1 MNWKDGNRFFK
12 KLFPGMTKDRKKSIF
27 ALLWLALFLFSLFS
41 WFQSNIRLSEI
52 PDALHK
58 WMSDFGLFKS
68 AAIYITLYTIRPLIL
83 FPATLLTVASG
94 LIFGPW
100 LGILFTIIGE
110 NASANLAFCL
120 SRWFGK
126 DWVRQHE
133 HGSILKWEEKLK
145 EKGLLTVLIMRL
157 IYLPF
162 DAVNYG
168 CGLTSTRQ
176 IDFFMGT
183 FLGIIP
189 GLVSFVL
196 LGGTAASGVESRLL
210 IFGSALFFF
219 FLGLIIAKLLHKK
232 GPH

>member
-1 MNWKDGNRFFK
+1 
-12 KLFPGMTKDRKKSIF
+12 MTKDRKKLIL
-27 ALLWLALFLFSLFS
+27 ALLWFSVFLFALFS
-41 WFQSNIRLSEI
+41 WFQSEIKLTEI

-68 AAIYITLYTIRPLIL
+68 AAIYVILYTIRPLIL

-110 NASANLAFCL
+110 NASANLAFSV

-126 DWVRQHE
+126 DWVRKHE
-133 HGSILKWEEKLK
+133 HGTILKWEEKLR
-145 EKGLLTVLIMRL
+145 ENGLMTVLMMRL

-168 CGLTSTRQ
+168 CGLTSVRH
-176 IDFFMGT
+176 IDFFIGT

-189 GLVSFVL
+189 ALVSFVL
-196 LGGTAASGVESRLL
+196 LGGTVASGVESRLL
-210 IFGSALFFF
+210 IFGSAIFFF
-219 FLGLIIAKLLHKK
+219 FLGLIMAKLLHKK
-232 GPH
+232 GAHNA

>member
-1 MNWKDGNRFFK
+1 MTKHRK
-12 KLFPGMTKDRKKSIF
+12 KLIL
-27 ALLWLALFLFSLFS
+27 ALLWLTLLLFSLFS
-41 WFQSNIRLSEI
+41 WFQSDINLTEI

-83 FPATLLTVASG
+83 FPATLLTIASG

-110 NASANLAFCL
+110 NASANLAFSV

-126 DWVRQHE
+126 DWVSKHE
-133 HGSILKWEEKLK
+133 HGSIIKWEEKLK
-145 EKGLLTVLIMRL
+145 ENGLITVLIMRL

-168 CGLTSTRQ
+168 CGLTSVRH
-176 IDFFMGT
+176 IDFFIGT

-189 GLVSFVL
+189 GLVTFVL
-196 LGGTAASGVESRLL
+196 LGGTAASGVESRLF
-210 IFGSALFFF
+210 IFGSAIFFF
-219 FLGLIIAKLLHKK
+219 FLGLIIAKVLHKK
-232 GPH
+232 SPGDV

>member
-1 MNWKDGNRFFK
+1 MKKYRK
-12 KLFPGMTKDRKKSIF
+12 KLIL
-27 ALLWLALFLFSLFS
+27 ALLWLTLFLFSLFS
-41 WFQSNIRLSEI
+41 WFQSDINLTEI

-83 FPATLLTVASG
+83 FPATLLTIASG

-110 NASANLAFCL
+110 NASANLAFSV

-126 DWVRQHE
+126 DWVSKHE
-133 HGSILKWEEKLK
+133 HGTILKWEGKLK
-145 EKGLLTVLIMRL
+145 ENGLITVLIMRL

-168 CGLTSTRQ
+168 CGLTSVRH

-183 FLGIIP
+183 FIGIIP

-196 LGGTAASGVESRLL
+196 LGGTAASGVESRLV

-219 FLGLIIAKLLHKK
+219 FLGLVVAKLLHKK
-232 GPH
+232 GPHNA

>member
-1 MNWKDGNRFFK
+1 MKKYRK
-12 KLFPGMTKDRKKSIF
+12 KLIL
-27 ALLWLALFLFSLFS
+27 ALLWLILFLFSLFS
-41 WFQSNIRLSEI
+41 WFQSDINLTEI

-83 FPATLLTVASG
+83 FPATLLTIASG

-110 NASANLAFCL
+110 NASANLAFSL

-126 DWVRQHE
+126 DWVNKHE
-133 HGSILKWEEKLK
+133 HGTILKWEEKLK
-145 EKGLLTVLIMRL
+145 ENGLITVLIMRL

-168 CGLTSTRQ
+168 CGLTSVRH
-176 IDFFMGT
+176 IDFFIGT

-189 GLVSFVL
+189 GLVTFVL
-196 LGGTAASGVESRLL
+196 LGGTAASGVESRLF

-219 FLGLIIAKLLHKK
+219 FLGLVVAKLLHKK
-232 GPH
+232 GPQNI